1 MSGRPREFDRGKAL
15 DQAMELFWSQGYEAT
30 GVADL
35 CDHMGLGRQSLY
47 NTYGDKQTLFAEALE
62 HYDQTRLQPIVDLL
76 QGSGSGLDAVQQVLD
91 WWEQGAL
98 EHGDVGCL
106 MANSIA
112 EFGMR
117 APQFS
122 KQLTKMLARM
132 EKAFLSALERA
143 AAAGE
148 LPEGRDPRTLARLLI
163 TVGQGLATV
172 GKLDTSGGLARDS
185 VAAARVLLG

>member
-1 MSGRPREFDRGKAL
+1 MKGRPREFDRGEVLEK
-15 DQAMELFWSQGYEAT
+15 AMELFWSQGYEAT

-47 NTYGDKQTLFAEALE
+47 NTYGDKETLFAEALR
-62 HYDQTRLQPIVDLL
+62 HYEQTKLQPVLDVL

-91 WWEQGAL
+91 WWEQRAL
-98 EHGDVGCL
+98 EHSGVGCF

-122 KQLTKMLARM
+122 KQLAKMLARI
-132 EKAFLSALERA
+132 EKGFLSALERA

-148 LPEGRDPRTLARLLI
+148 LPKGRDPRTLARLLT
-163 TVGQGLATV
+163 TVGQGLSTV

-185 VAAARVLLG
+185 IAAARTLLV

>member
-15 DQAMELFWSQGYEAT
+15 EQAMDLFWSQGYEAT

-35 CDHMGLGRQSLY
+35 CDQMGLGRQSLY
-47 NTYGDKQTLFAEALE
+47 NTYGDKESLFIEALE
-62 HYDQTRLQPIVDLL
+62 HYDRSRLQPMVDLL
-76 QGSGSGLDAVQQVLD
+76 QGPDSGLDAVHQVLD
-91 WWEQGAL
+91 MWEHRSI

-117 APQFS
+117 APQFA
-122 KQLTKMLARM
+122 KQLAKMLARI

-143 AAAGE
+143 AASGE
-148 LPEGRDPRTLARLLI
+148 LPEGRDPRTLARLLT
-163 TVGQGLATV
+163 TVGQGLSTV
-172 GKLDTSGGLARDS
+172 GKLDTTGGLARDS
-185 VAAARVLLG
+185 IAAVRVLLA